1 MFITH
6 TGTRFVVVCKLHAT
20 WAGAGARSI
29 IDVTIMRASGDAT
42 V

>member
-6 TGTRFVVVCKLHAT
+6 TGTRFVVVCKLYAT
-20 WAGAGARSI
+20 WAGAGARSVNH
-29 IDVTIMRASGDAT
+29 VTIMRTSGDAT